1 MVQRFGLKNVPIGP
15 FNPNV
20 WTAGPFGQRLGLRPR
35 SSGSMGP
42 FNPTSEYFE
51 PIVEQDEII
60 EIAETEI

>member
-1 MVQRFGLKNVPIGP
+1 MVQRFGLKNVPLGP

-42 FNPTSEYFE
+42 FNPTKGNFKS
-51 PIVEQDEII
+51 
-60 EIAETEI
+60 